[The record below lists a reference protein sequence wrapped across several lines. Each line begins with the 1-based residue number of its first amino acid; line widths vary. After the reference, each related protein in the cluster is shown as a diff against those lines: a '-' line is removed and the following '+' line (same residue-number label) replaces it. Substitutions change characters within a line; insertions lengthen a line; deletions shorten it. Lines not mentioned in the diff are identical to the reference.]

1 MDESGAPLRWRH
13 SLEEVGRRQER
24 REELF
29 LEPRGS
35 VPGEGNEDWIPWAP
49 RDGTRARE
57 MAVGSPGGRACSLS
71 LGVCR
76 PRLRQRSGSRGP
88 GRR

>member
-1 MDESGAPLRWRH
+1 MTGEGRRVDESGAPLRWRH

-35 VPGEGNEDWIPWAP
+35 VPGEGNEDWIPW
-49 RDGTRARE
+49 G
-57 MAVGSPGGRACSLS
+57 S
-71 LGVCR
+71 LGWNQGQR
-76 PRLRQRSGSRGP
+76 DRFRLIWWTGVFPVP
-88 GRR
+88 GIVQARAL